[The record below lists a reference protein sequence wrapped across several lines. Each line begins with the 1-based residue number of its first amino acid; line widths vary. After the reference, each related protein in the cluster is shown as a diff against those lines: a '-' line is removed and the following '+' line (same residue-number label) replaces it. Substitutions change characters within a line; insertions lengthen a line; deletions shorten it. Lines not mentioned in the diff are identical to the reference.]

1 MPETGAKKGIQMA
14 KLRVK
19 FTFPPELVTEP
30 VIYSLGKQF
39 NVVTNIRRA
48 NVTRDRGWVV
58 LELDGSEED
67 IQRGIDWVTSEGV
80 RVDPIS
86 GDVIEG

>member
-1 MPETGAKKGIQMA
+1 MT

-19 FTFPPELVTEP
+19 FTFPPERVTEP
-30 VIYSLGKQF
+30 LIHSLGKDF
-39 NVVTNIRRA
+39 NIVTNIRRA

-58 LELDGSEED
+58 LELEGNEDD
-67 IQRGIDWVTSEGV
+67 IQRGIAWVSTMGV

>member
-1 MPETGAKKGIQMA
+1 MAKPEMKKGIEMT

-19 FTFPPELVTEP
+19 FTFPPERVTEP

-39 NVVTNIRRA
+39 NIVTNIRRA

-58 LELDGSEED
+58 LELEGSEDD
-67 IQRGIDWVTSEGV
+67 IQRGIDWVTGRGV

-86 GDVIEG
+86 GDIVEG